1 MKKWLFFSS
10 GGGSSDPLNWDSSE
24 AALYSSDDLKTIKPS
39 GSRTLDLIF
48 ETFDNNKEIV
58 TLKIK
63 NRSHAR
69 VISAIANAIEK
80 SNQSI
85 ISIADL
91 DGNTFINKDVYGV
104 TIKTS
109 TPILYYKKITS
120 ATTVEIIDIN
130 TKLEKLISMTLANVH
145 TGDATVQVYLLDAAG
160 TLYYIIKDVVIPTG
174 TTLKLE
180 SDELDY
186 DADVFNLYV
195 KLGGSTPVDVIVR

>member
-1 MKKWLFFSS
+1 MKKWLLFSS
-10 GGGSSDPLNWDSSE
+10 GDGSSDPLNWDSSE
-24 AALYSSDDLKTIKPS
+24 AALYSSEDLKTIKP
-39 GSRTLDLIF
+39 GGPRTLDLIF
-48 ETFDNNKEIV
+48 ETGDNNKEVV

-63 NRSHAR
+63 NRSHSS
-69 VISAIANAIEK
+69 VISSIANAIEK

-109 TPILYYKKITS
+109 TPVLYYQKIAN
-120 ATTVEIIDIN
+120 ATQVNVIPIN
-130 TKLEKLISMTLANVH
+130 TKLQRLNSMTLANIH
-145 TGDATVQVYLLDAAG
+145 SGDATTSVFLANSTDNW
-160 TLYYIIKDVVIPTG
+160 YIIKDVVIPTG